1 VDRVLQS
8 LENLKFIALT
18 YTIHNLYLE
27 NSMRIELG
35 FLKVIAALNTLDDP
49 YQLINWDIK

>member
-1 VDRVLQS
+1 MDRVLQS

-18 YTIHNLYLE
+18 YTIQNLYLE

>member
-1 VDRVLQS
+1 
-8 LENLKFIALT
+8 
-18 YTIHNLYLE
+18 
-27 NSMRIELG
+27 MRIELG